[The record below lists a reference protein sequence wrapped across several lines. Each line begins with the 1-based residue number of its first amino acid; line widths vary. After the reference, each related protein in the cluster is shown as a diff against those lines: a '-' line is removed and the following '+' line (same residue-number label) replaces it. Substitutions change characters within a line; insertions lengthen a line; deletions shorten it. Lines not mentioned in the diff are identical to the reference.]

1 MFIRTNNV
9 VFSIMYKTT
18 NIKGNISTGKA
29 NVPSI
34 TIYYLQIF
42 NHSRTVT
49 ATKVEIFSQVNI
61 RVVVL
66 YQSVDVYSRRKDR

>member
-1 MFIRTNNV
+1 
-9 VFSIMYKTT
+9 MYKTT
-18 NIKGNISTGKA
+18 NVKGNISTGKA

-34 TIYYLQIF
+34 TIYYLQTF

>member
-1 MFIRTNNV
+1 MF
-9 VFSIMYKTT
+9 KTT
-18 NIKGNISTGKA
+18 NIKRNIRKA

-34 TIYYLQIF
+34 TIYYLQTF
-42 NHSRTVT
+42 NHSRIAT

>member
-34 TIYYLQIF
+34 TIYYLQTF